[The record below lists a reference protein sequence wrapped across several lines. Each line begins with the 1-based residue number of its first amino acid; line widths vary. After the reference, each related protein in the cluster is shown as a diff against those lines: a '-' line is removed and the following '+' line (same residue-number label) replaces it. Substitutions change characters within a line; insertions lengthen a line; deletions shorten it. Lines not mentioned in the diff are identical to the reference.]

1 MIKTPFWRSDSTKE
15 RSERRRRAVIPQ
27 HFDYD
32 EDIIKTITKHP
43 KTKEDE
49 MFIRSALE
57 NNDFLCSLLQNKKL
71 QDVVDCMYP
80 ESVTPNK
87 IIIKEG
93 DKDGSHLYISVTGT
107 YEVIQNDKVI
117 SRFSDVRVFG
127 ELALLYNARRLA
139 TIRARTSGRLW
150 ILDRVVFKHLM
161 VQSEMDQHQETVT
174 FLEGVAKLNSVPREV
189 LEEVA
194 SLLKL
199 EFFATGTNIVE
210 EGDTK
215 PDKFY
220 IIKAGSV
227 TVSKKN
233 EGAIDKLYRG
243 SFFGELALL
252 KENVRKATVTAD
264 PPGTECLI
272 LTRKEFIAH
281 FGNIPDCFSIN
292 IQTQPYKPMEE
303 IIEHTDL
310 RLDDFKVVNTLGVG
324 DFGRVELVQ
333 HTSKRELVFALK
345 CMEKHAIVTQKHQ
358 EDVFNEKKVQ
368 ISCKNNFIV
377 RLYRTYK
384 DAKYLYFLLEPCLG
398 GDLWSLLH
406 KQNPRRFDDNAA
418 KFYAGCVVEAFAYLH
433 ERRIVYRDL
442 KPENLLVDAKGYIKL
457 TDFGFAKKLQVIK
470 KCVKKTYTFAGTPE
484 YVPPEII
491 LNQGHDEAV
500 DCWALGV
507 FVFELLTGKTPFA
520 TEDSSYMRTYKLILK
535 GIDDVTFPKHLSPEA
550 ESIVKKLCK
559 STPAQRLGCQ
569 NGGVA
574 DIKMDD
580 WFGGF
585 DWQKLEE
592 CKLPAPFRPNLRTST
607 DVHYFEKFPKDK
619 KIPPDEVSGWDKNF

>member
-80 ESVTPNK
+80 ESVTPNR

-139 TIRARTSGRLW
+139 TIRARTFGRLW

-227 TVSKKN
+227 TGKLLR
-233 EGAIDKLYRG
+233 GAR
-243 SFFGELALL
+243 FVE
-252 KENVRKATVTAD
+252 RK
-264 PPGTECLI
+264 C
-272 LTRKEFIAH
+272 
-281 FGNIPDCFSIN
+281 
-292 IQTQPYKPMEE
+292 
-303 IIEHTDL
+303 
-310 RLDDFKVVNTLGVG
+310 
-324 DFGRVELVQ
+324 
-333 HTSKRELVFALK
+333 
-345 CMEKHAIVTQKHQ
+345 
-358 EDVFNEKKVQ
+358 
-368 ISCKNNFIV
+368 
-377 RLYRTYK
+377 
-384 DAKYLYFLLEPCLG
+384 AK
-398 GDLWSLLH
+398 S
-406 KQNPRRFDDNAA
+406 
-418 KFYAGCVVEAFAYLH
+418 
-433 ERRIVYRDL
+433 
-442 KPENLLVDAKGYIKL
+442 
-457 TDFGFAKKLQVIK
+457 
-470 KCVKKTYTFAGTPE
+470 
-484 YVPPEII
+484 
-491 LNQGHDEAV
+491 
-500 DCWALGV
+500 
-507 FVFELLTGKTPFA
+507 
-520 TEDSSYMRTYKLILK
+520 DSH
-535 GIDDVTFPKHLSPEA
+535 G
-550 ESIVKKLCK
+550 
-559 STPAQRLGCQ
+559 
-569 NGGVA
+569 
-574 DIKMDD
+574 
-580 WFGGF
+580 
-585 DWQKLEE
+585 
-592 CKLPAPFRPNLRTST
+592 
-607 DVHYFEKFPKDK
+607 
-619 KIPPDEVSGWDKNF
+619 